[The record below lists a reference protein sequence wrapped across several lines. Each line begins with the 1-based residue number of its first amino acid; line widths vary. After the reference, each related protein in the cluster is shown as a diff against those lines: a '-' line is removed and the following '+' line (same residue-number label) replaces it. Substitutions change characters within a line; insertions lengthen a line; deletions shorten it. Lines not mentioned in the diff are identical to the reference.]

1 MNFSGLYVT
10 ESLGNKK
17 CKRLVVANLSFF
29 TYRNCIKTSVEITEL
44 HIVIANF
51 LNWPYI
57 SSARFVRLYCCKSRN
72 EANDIFVGLVEVLK
86 FL

>member
-29 TYRNCIKTSVEITEL
+29 TFRNRIKTSVKNLEITYS
-44 HIVIANF
+44 N
-51 LNWPYI
+51 
-57 SSARFVRLYCCKSRN
+57 C
-72 EANDIFVGLVEVLK
+72 
-86 FL
+86 